1 MGGKPGI
8 QGGPGPRGPPG
19 VEGPKGNPGAP
30 GFPGNPG
37 EQGPGGIKGEPG
49 NPGDNG
55 RVGDRGA
62 QGNPGPPGQPG
73 LQGSPGKPGMPGPP
87 GLRGNPGPAGEVGAP
102 GLPGKPGSPGRPG
115 ELGPK
120 GLKGSR
126 GRRGQKGHR
135 GEMGMPGRKGEQGE
149 KGEVGPKGPPGL
161 SGPKGEPGPIGSM
174 GMKGAEGPPGLPG
187 LEGPS
192 GPKGTT
198 GATGP
203 KGDRGSSGAPGPPGP
218 PGELPLLPPDILFQR
233 DSPKAYRR
241 PKRDVRG
248 DNSDGEVKSRPQKD
262 SDVDLITVYTD
273 IYNMRIELEKIKKPI
288 GTRESPA
295 RTCQALHYGPPQM
308 KDGFYWIDPNLGMTD
323 DAVKVWCNMESGGET
338 CVSPDVHASRMPNI
352 PWRKST
358 EGWYSTLRGG
368 FRISYDSMGPVQL
381 TFLRLMSSQ
390 AHQNF
395 TYTCINSAA
404 WYDSRIG
411 NYENAIKLQG
421 DNEVEFTAG
430 ENKPNVLIDGCKA
443 KRAESKTVFEVRT
456 EKLGELPLVDFYPV
470 DYGQQQQAFGFEVG
484 PVCFK

>member
-1 MGGKPGI
+1 MA
-8 QGGPGPRGPPG
+8 GP
-19 VEGPKGNPGAP
+19 E
-30 GFPGNPG
+30 
-37 EQGPGGIKGEPG
+37 
-49 NPGDNG
+49 
-55 RVGDRGA
+55 
-62 QGNPGPPGQPG
+62 
-73 LQGSPGKPGMPGPP
+73 GPP
-87 GLRGNPGPAGEVGAP
+87 GLRGNPGPAGEVGVP
-102 GLPGKPGSPGRPG
+102 GGPGKPGVPGKTG

-135 GEMGMPGRKGEQGE
+135 GEMGMPGRKGEQG
-149 KGEVGPKGPPGL
+149 
-161 SGPKGEPGPIGSM
+161 PIGPM

-192 GPKGTT
+192 GPKGTN

-233 DSPKAYRR
+233 DAPFKSRD
-241 PKRDVRG
+241 KREARG
-248 DNSDGEVKSRPQKD
+248 DASSERSRPQKD

-295 RTCQALHYGPPQM
+295 RTCQDLHYGHPQM

-411 NYENAIKLQG
+411 NHNSAIKLQG
-421 DNEVEFTAG
+421 ENEVEFTAD
-430 ENKPNVLIDGCKA
+430 ENKPNVIVDGCKA

-456 EKLGELPLVDFYPV
+456 EKLGELP
-470 DYGQQQQAFGFEVG
+470 
-484 PVCFK
+484 

>member
-1 MGGKPGI
+1 LDLQEKRAHKESWDGLE
-8 QGGPGPRGPPG
+8 PRVRMDPT
-19 VEGPKGNPGAP
+19 
-30 GFPGNPG
+30 
-37 EQGPGGIKGEPG
+37 
-49 NPGDNG
+49 
-55 RVGDRGA
+55 
-62 QGNPGPPGQPG
+62 
-73 LQGSPGKPGMPGPP
+73 
-87 GLRGNPGPAGEVGAP
+87 
-102 GLPGKPGSPGRPG
+102 
-115 ELGPK
+115 ELLDP
-120 GLKGSR
+120 L
-126 GRRGQKGHR
+126 
-135 GEMGMPGRKGEQGE
+135 ELPGRKGGQGE

-161 SGPKGEPGPIGSM
+161 TGTKGESGPIGPL

-187 LEGPS
+187 LEGPP
-192 GPKGTT
+192 GPKGTS
-198 GATGP
+198 GDTGP
-203 KGDRGSSGAPGPPGP
+203 KGDHGPLGPPGQPGP

-233 DSPKAYRR
+233 DAPFKPSR
-241 PKRDVRG
+241 PKREVRG
-248 DNSDGEVKSRPQKD
+248 DNGDGSAQSRPQQD

-288 GTRESPA
+288 GTRNSPA
-295 RTCQALHYGPPQM
+295 RTCQDLHYGHPQM
-308 KDGFYWIDPNLGMTD
+308 KDGFYWIDPNLGMPD

-421 DNEVEFTAG
+421 DNEVEFTAE
-430 ENKPNVLIDGCKA
+430 ENKPNVILDGCKA

>member
-1 MGGKPGI
+1 MG
-8 QGGPGPRGPPG
+8 
-19 VEGPKGNPGAP
+19 
-30 GFPGNPG
+30 
-37 EQGPGGIKGEPG
+37 
-49 NPGDNG
+49 
-55 RVGDRGA
+55 
-62 QGNPGPPGQPG
+62 
-73 LQGSPGKPGMPGPP
+73 PGKPGMPGPPGKQGNAGPPGSKGDIGPLGPPGLQGAPGDQGPPGPEGPP

-115 ELGPK
+115 DLGPK

-126 GRRGQKGHR
+126 GRTGQKGHR

-203 KGDRGSSGAPGPPGP
+203 KGDRGSSGSPGPPGP

-233 DSPKAYRR
+233 DAPAR
-241 PKRDVRG
+241 PKREARG
-248 DNSDGEVKSRPQKD
+248 DAINERTRPQKD

-273 IYNMRIELEKIKKPI
+273 IYNMRIELEKIKKPT
-288 GTRESPA
+288 GTRNNPA
-295 RTCQALHYGPPQM
+295 RTCQDLHYGHPQM

-323 DAVKVWCNMESGGET
+323 DAVKVYCNMESGGET

-421 DNEVEFTAG
+421 DNEVEFTAE
-430 ENKPNVLIDGCKA
+430 ENKPNVILDGCKA
-443 KRAESKTVFEVRT
+443 KRAESKTVFEART